1 MKKVIRMM
9 VLMAALPLVAMAQG
23 YDGLDAAISN
33 LSRGFGNGE
42 SRAIV
47 AGLGESDQVRLQF
60 PGLIEE
66 SDGFFGR
73 DQASYLL
80 EKLFAATKPG
90 GFERLNERKFSR
102 EGQYRIEA
110 NWTIDR
116 GGRSEVVPLYLT
128 LQSKGDRW
136 FLASAQSV
144 SKK

>member
-1 MKKVIRMM
+1 MQETMMKKVIRMM

-23 YDGLDAAISN
+23 YEGLDAAMSN

-66 SDGFFGR
+66 SGFFGR

-80 EKLFAATKPG
+80 EKLFAAAKPG

-102 EGQYRIEA
+102 EGLYRI
-110 NWTIDR
+110 
-116 GGRSEVVPLYLT
+116 
-128 LQSKGDRW
+128 
-136 FLASAQSV
+136 
-144 SKK
+144 